1 MTIKECRESNS
12 GTPSTDAIATIMA
25 ITLVGMYCTFL
36 VISVGIDWTA
46 LPTNL
51 HIMLY
56 VLLILASVGAG
67 KAPTAGCP
75 KVTEMQDRCPRY
87 VAANKIE
94 LTKALC
100 SCNGDEEAHIDACE
114 GEDHESS
121 VMSRT
126 AAEAMVHGNREFYA
140 MGFEWQD
147 GQWSFQAGRLKNYT
161 RLN

>member
-56 VLLILASVGAG
+56 VLLILASVGAV

-94 LTKALC
+94 LTKALF
-100 SCNGDEEAHIDACE
+100 SCNPGRVLRGQSVATLSGCDSGVPKRRHTTVQ
-114 GEDHESS
+114 EDKDI
-121 VMSRT
+121 
-126 AAEAMVHGNREFYA
+126 
-140 MGFEWQD
+140 Q
-147 GQWSFQAGRLKNYT
+147 
-161 RLN
+161 